1 MKKHFITLISICVLV
16 AVLFTFVGCM
26 KYGMTEHNLT
36 DRLTE
41 NGYRVATGKSL
52 VEFSDP
58 TLKGVNVSSSLLGD
72 KTEDEIYYF
81 VYVYYCKDS
90 DSADTVEE
98 VMNDAID
105 SMKDENPNRK
115 YSVYRYENMVLAG
128 DFDSVTV
135 ARNF

>member
-1 MKKHFITLISICVLV
+1 MKKRVLITTSIVLLV

-36 DRLTE
+36 DRLSK
-41 NGYRVATGKSL
+41 NGYRVATGETL
-52 VEFSDP
+52 VPYTDP
-58 TLKGVNVSSSLLGD
+58 ALKGVNVSSSILGE
-72 KTEDEIYYF
+72 KTDSDVYYF

-90 DSADTVEE
+90 DSADTVEN
-98 VMNDAID
+98 VMNGAIEGI
-105 SMKDENPNRK
+105 KAENADRK

-128 DFDSVTV
+128 DFESVTT